1 MMQQQCVI
9 VKAAEWKKYKAEV
22 TCKRL
27 LSGNMDARRGRE
39 EPTNAAFSL
48 TSKVDCKMIS
58 SLFLRGEMEPALAQ
72 TWRAFNVVKGSIC
85 TAACLR
91 ACVRVAMLRDTSA
104 VCWQEE
110 EVQVKPQVGF
120 SQTRSSLK

>member
-72 TWRAFNVVKGSIC
+72 TWRAFNVVKGVIPDEMIGR
-85 TAACLR
+85 LR
-91 ACVRVAMLRDTSA
+91 FWLDS
-104 VCWQEE
+104 
-110 EVQVKPQVGF
+110 
-120 SQTRSSLK
+120 SQSRKAK